1 MTHGPVPDTRPDTGP
16 DTAPPNPNNPAAAV
30 CLHAALTA
38 LLLVVMQQT
47 GLSLVAAAGLAWL
60 GGACG
65 TVALLLASDAA
76 AHHAARTAPATAPDL

>member
-1 MTHGPVPDTRPDTGP
+1 MTHGPVPGTGLDTDP
-16 DTAPPNPNNPAAAV
+16 AHPNNPAAAV

-38 LLLVVMQQT
+38 LLLAVALQT
-47 GLSLVAAAGLAWL
+47 GLPLVAAAGLAWL

-76 AHHAARTAPATAPDL
+76 ARHDARTVPATAPDL